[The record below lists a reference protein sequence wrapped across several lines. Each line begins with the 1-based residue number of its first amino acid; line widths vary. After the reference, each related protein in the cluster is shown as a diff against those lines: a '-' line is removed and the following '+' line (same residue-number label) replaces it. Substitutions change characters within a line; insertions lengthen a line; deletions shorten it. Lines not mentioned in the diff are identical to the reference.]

1 MVSTNRSCGPG
12 GNEFGTEALFEHI
25 LVPQKQDFL
34 EDAARFPGR
43 CQRKAKNKKF
53 HGRNFIEL
61 MLLYRKQEKKNL
73 RRKELIDQNCPIG
86 TRKQEKKASVPKEIN
101 EQGFLGSVRK
111 DRCEPQ
117 RI

>member
-1 MVSTNRSCGPG
+1 MGRTMCSNQSCGSG

-34 EDAARFPGR
+34 EDAARFLGR
-43 CQRKAKNKKF
+43 CQTRVKNKKF

-61 MLLYRKQEKKNL
+61 MLLYRKQEKKNM

-86 TRKQEKKASVPKEIN
+86 TRK
-101 EQGFLGSVRK
+101 
-111 DRCEPQ
+111 
-117 RI
+117 